1 MASKSG
7 KDKKSP
13 DKAKIEPD
21 DESIKKT
28 SSKSKKKNE
37 ER

>member
-13 DKAKIEPD
+13 DKAKIEPE
-21 DESIKKT
+21 ESTEKT
-28 SSKSKKKNE
+28 SSKSKKQME
-37 ER
+37 ARA